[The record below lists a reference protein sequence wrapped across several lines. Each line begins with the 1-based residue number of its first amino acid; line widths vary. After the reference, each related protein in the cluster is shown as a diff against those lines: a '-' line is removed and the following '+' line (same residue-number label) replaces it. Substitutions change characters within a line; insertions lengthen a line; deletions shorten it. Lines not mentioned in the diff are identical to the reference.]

1 MHAVCACASLAK
13 MTGTCTLT
21 LFSLFTRAEVNI
33 QLTEDDYRGTEAEGS
48 IGIVVSKDARIASNV
63 SLTVSPVV
71 LSEARRL
78 DRFPMNVLPPD
89 DNEGRSPVDA
99 SERMYCVPQFTNL
112 AISINTVFYIQEV
125 FLYRHVLA

>member
-1 MHAVCACASLAK
+1 M
-13 MTGTCTLT
+13 
-21 LFSLFTRAEVNI
+21 NI

-48 IGIVVSKDARIASNV
+48 IGIVVSKDARIASDV

-78 DRFPMNVLPPD
+78 NMFPMNVLPPD

-99 SERMYCVPQFTNL
+99 GERMYCVPQFANL
-112 AISINTVFYIQEV
+112 AISINNNYTVFYIQEAFYSV
-125 FLYRHVLA
+125 IILYRHVLV

>member
-1 MHAVCACASLAK
+1 
-13 MTGTCTLT
+13 MTGTCTLI
-21 LFSLFTRAEVNI
+21 LLSLFTRAEVNI

-63 SLTVSPVV
+63 SLMVSPVV

-78 DRFPMNVLPPD
+78 DRFPMNVVPPD

-99 SERMYCVPQFTNL
+99 GERMYCVPQFANL
-112 AISINTVFYIQEV
+112 AIIQCFIHTGGILPIDNV
-125 FLYRHVLA
+125 CYMSQF